1 MESVGGKQRKAIRW
15 WEPFMALLFVLV
27 WIGGISLGLVVV
39 LDGSALGAQREF
51 VLAAALG
58 GALGGLTGIAGHFI
72 SYFRSWQLWSEA
84 VSRTASS
91 ETPEQARP
99 PQRWNPTNNLLV
111 KPLLYPVGGIVAGLI
126 LALVFLDTGVNCLRI
141 LLLGLV
147 GGVLWPTVLKK
158 LPKMFGFEQDDKE

>member
-1 MESVGGKQRKAIRW
+1 MEYVSGKQKMAIRW
-15 WEPFMALLFVLV
+15 WEPFTALLFVLV
-27 WIGGISLGLVVV
+27 WIGVIAMGLMVV
-39 LDGSALGAQREF
+39 LDGSALGTQSEF

-58 GALGGLTGIAGHFI
+58 GALGGVTGIAGHFI

-84 VSRTASS
+84 AARTASS
-91 ETPEQARP
+91 ESPGQVQL
-99 PQRWNPTNNLLV
+99 PQRWNPTNNLLI

-158 LPKMFGFEQDDKE
+158 LPKMFGFEQDDKA